1 MKSGKRMHGS
11 LRLTAASAMAMMLA
25 ACGGGSGGGD
35 GDLANNGGGE
45 GRAITS
51 ENAAQVAGTTYRIGD
66 LLYATAGSTV
76 GILDLKS
83 PDARADQA
91 RPGLAELALRRLLDL
106 EGAPAGGSRFSAK
119 AVHNFSEPCYYGGSY
134 TETWNDADNSG
145 ELSTGDSGSVTFSN
159 CEEEPG
165 LRLNGS
171 LGITNIVIA
180 ETAAKQSVGATFN
193 FNQLAMIVD
202 EATVTAHGDMSIQAT
217 VTQSPQLAYDMTVH
231 GKSLGIGSGDLQ
243 TALASYNATVNV
255 NYTDNT
261 YAYAVGGTVS
271 GTGMPTITMA
281 TPTPFAGEI
290 GAFPGTGVSTA
301 MAADGTAARLTV
313 NSATTVTVELDA
325 NGDGVFESSEQMTW
339 AQLNAL

>member
-1 MKSGKRMHGS
+1 
-11 LRLTAASAMAMMLA
+11 
-25 ACGGGSGGGD
+25 
-35 GDLANNGGGE
+35 
-45 GRAITS
+45 
-51 ENAAQVAGTTYRIGD
+51 
-66 LLYATAGSTV
+66 
-76 GILDLKS
+76 
-83 PDARADQA
+83 
-91 RPGLAELALRRLLDL
+91 
-106 EGAPAGGSRFSAK
+106 
-119 AVHNFSEPCYYGGSY
+119 
-134 TETWNDADNSG
+134 TWNDADNSG

-290 GAFPGTGVSTA
+290 GAFPSTGVSTA
-301 MAADGTAARLTV
+301 MAAAGTAARLHV
-313 NSATTVTVELDA
+313 NSATNVTVDLDA
-325 NGDGVFESSEQMTW
+325 DADGVFESSEQMTW
-339 AQLNAL
+339 EELADL